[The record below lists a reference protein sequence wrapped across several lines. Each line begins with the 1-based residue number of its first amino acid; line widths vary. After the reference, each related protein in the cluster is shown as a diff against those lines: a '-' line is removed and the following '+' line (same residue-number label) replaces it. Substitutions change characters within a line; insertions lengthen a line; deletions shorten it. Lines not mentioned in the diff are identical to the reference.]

1 MIFNI
6 YYENLL
12 KEMNKN
18 NGMFNMMKNVF
29 GNKKDIENQKIENEI
44 LYGQIYNEKLPNYCA
59 KVLDIYLEHFSNF
72 NLEHKQASE
81 IITDM
86 SSKYKFDYS
95 YVTYFIA
102 KLNSNICA
110 NLKSQNNSN
119 INKKIDYNQLYINRL
134 DKKISKHITDPT
146 MSVIIHSMKYLNSEE
161 LPNLFA
167 VNKSYNKKRVI
178 RLRIKN

>member
-1 MIFNI
+1 MFDKTVFSSHIFWTKLINI
-6 YYENLL
+6 NISMMADVLTREEIAKREKL
-12 KEMNKN
+12 KEMNKS

-44 LYGQIYNEKLPNYCA
+44 LYGQIYNEKLPNYCV

-81 IITDM
+81 IITEM
-86 SSKYKFDYS
+86 SVKYKFDYS

-110 NLKSQNNSN
+110 NLKNENSQNKNN

-134 DKKISKHITDPT
+134 DKKISKHI
-146 MSVIIHSMKYLNSEE
+146 
-161 LPNLFA
+161 
-167 VNKSYNKKRVI
+167 KRKI
-178 RLRIKN
+178 R